1 MIDDSRPPP
10 RASEPDAAWDVVP
23 SQHMSSCMGD
33 ALGMQQGMRVTP
45 SLRGLVRFICY
56 RQQSGVI
63 GSISN
68 SCGMNS
74 CSCRIWRRVMTFLPS
89 DMKLPLVQP
98 LWFSLAI
105 GAPSHCRVGL
115 GSVPAAAQSI
125 LSHIE
130 GSDETSQ
137 WTRGLQPLSG
147 SRELSGERAPLASF
161 DSRSWPTWPEA
172 ELVNSALFIGRSSV
186 DACQSTSWG
195 PGAGSTQD
203 GVSGRSCC
211 WYRQSVLGSGEGAS
225 ARGL

>member
-33 ALGMQQGMRVTP
+33 ALGMQEGMRVTP

-68 SCGMNS
+68 SCGLNT
-74 CSCRIWRRVMTFLPS
+74 CSCRIWRRVMTSLPS
-89 DMKLPLVQP
+89 DTKLPLVQP
-98 LWFSLAI
+98 VWFSLAV
-105 GAPSHCRVGL
+105 GSPSHCRAGL
-115 GSVPAAAQSI
+115 GSVPAAAQPI
-125 LSHIE
+125 PGHIE
-130 GSDETSQ
+130 GSDGTSQ
-137 WTRGLQPLSG
+137 WTRGLQPSAEVAEEPG
-147 SRELSGERAPLASF
+147 PPASF

-172 ELVNSALFIGRSSV
+172 ELMTSALFIGRSSV
-186 DACQSTSWG
+186 DAFQSTSWG

-211 WYRQSVLGSGEGAS
+211 WYRQSALGSGEGAS
-225 ARGL
+225 ACGL